1 MNQRVQTDR
10 TVPNN
15 QVDIKIRD
23 NGKETRM
30 LTDVTISGHR
40 NVIKKEA
47 EDYKIQRLCSRNK
60 VHVERKNKSD
70 TNHNGGKWKNLKII

>member
-1 MNQRVQTDR
+1 MESTSAN
-10 TVPNN
+10 PNN
-15 QVDIKIRD
+15 TPDIIIDD
-23 NGKETRM
+23 NEIGTCM
-30 LTDVTISGHR
+30 LIDAAISGHR